1 MVGRTALT
9 WIVDMSSTGVS
20 IAYLVTCLAAAKL
33 FSFNKNSQTYGPV
46 YKVFAIT
53 GSIFAFI
60 FLLLLLLPFSPAS
73 LSMPSYIALGGWTIL
88 GLVFFFIR
96 LPKLRRMDKDELTQL
111 ILDTRKRDVE
121 KMIEE

>member
-1 MVGRTALT
+1 
-9 WIVDMSSTGVS
+9 MSSTGVS

-33 FSFNKNSQTYGPV
+33 FSFNQNSQTYGPV
-46 YKVFAIT
+46 YKVFAII